1 MFTVVILSVIMLI
14 ISILRGDV
22 MLSIILF
29 HDVVLSIS
37 ILSMLCVLIPSV
49 VMLGAIILIV
59 VVLIV
64 MAPLRYLYDDKGETF
79 FRKKYL
85 FIEIIKRTNLN
96 LSGCSNC
103 WWLVHWPSVSLNV
116 RVNKNN
122 YLGRVCYFTNISIRM
137 ERLGPLNF
145 YRLILIL
152 FCHLKNN

>member
-1 MFTVVILSVIMLI
+1 MLI

-85 FIEIIKRTNLN
+85 FIEIIKGTNLN

-103 WWLVHWPSVSLNV
+103 
-116 RVNKNN
+116 
-122 YLGRVCYFTNISIRM
+122 
-137 ERLGPLNF
+137 
-145 YRLILIL
+145 
-152 FCHLKNN
+152 